1 LGGETGEV
9 WVPDLKAH
17 PTFLADLITQAKDH
31 INTLTP
37 AQLAAAK
44 AQEELENWKQS
55 CEEAEHAGDLNQLT
69 ESLDKEHM
77 YYQNMRQAMLMRAK
91 ALNCTFDKQRGTW
104 ISPPEFNGISD
115 QQRDELQNFI
125 AERGLDVK
133 TVCEHLGIDALIQI
147 EAAKLKA
154 VKQEIETLA
163 KTGMTA

>member
-1 LGGETGEV
+1 M
-9 WVPDLKAH
+9 
-17 PTFLADLITQAKDH
+17 ADLITQAKDH

-104 ISPPEFNGISD
+104 ISPLNLTASQINKET
-115 QQRDELQNFI
+115 NF
-125 AERGLDVK
+125 K
-133 TVCEHLGIDALIQI
+133 TLLLNVA
-147 EAAKLKA
+147 
-154 VKQEIETLA
+154 
-163 KTGMTA
+163 

>member
-1 LGGETGEV
+1 
-9 WVPDLKAH
+9 
-17 PTFLADLITQAKDH
+17 
-31 INTLTP
+31 
-37 AQLAAAK
+37 
-44 AQEELENWKQS
+44 
-55 CEEAEHAGDLNQLT
+55 
-69 ESLDKEHM
+69 
-77 YYQNMRQAMLMRAK
+77 
-91 ALNCTFDKQRGTW
+91 RGTW

>member
-1 LGGETGEV
+1 
-9 WVPDLKAH
+9 
-17 PTFLADLITQAKDH
+17 
-31 INTLTP
+31 
-37 AQLAAAK
+37 
-44 AQEELENWKQS
+44 
-55 CEEAEHAGDLNQLT
+55 DLNQLT

-133 TVCEHLGIDALIQI
+133 TVCEHLLQSPS
-147 EAAKLKA
+147 A
-154 VKQEIETLA
+154 VILEPKKIKSDTVSTVSPSISHEVMGLNAIILVF
-163 KTGMTA
+163 